1 MKAKIYLL
9 TALLLATMGV
19 CGCGSDDEDKALV
32 QSRWSGCK
40 NESINDETRNS
51 NQSPWGEESVE
62 YESKNGGQ
70 LYLKHVNALFN
81 CATENVEV
89 TATVNG
95 RCISIVERGIGNSAN
110 CICPMDVECLLRG
123 LSAGINLL
131 LLFVQELFAIKW
143 LRSLSNLSYCHVKTA
158 LLDFVFDVATAFL
171 AFVAQDF

>member
-1 MKAKIYLL
+1 MKAKLYFLA
-9 TALLLATMGV
+9 ALLLATMGV
-19 CGCGSDDEDKALV
+19 CGCGSDNDEDKALV

-51 NQSPWGEESVE
+51 NQSPWEEENVE

-123 LSAGINLL
+123 LSAGKYTISIYKNKDSESDLQ
-131 LLFVQELFAIKW
+131 FSFTIDYND
-143 LRSLSNLSYCHVKTA
+143 SLKGLYKRE
-158 LLDFVFDVATAFL
+158 
-171 AFVAQDF
+171 